1 MSVENLEELIECYKQ
16 DRVNSRN
23 IDKLDFFQE
32 NYIEPFLELLGWDI
46 KNKKEVLPQDREVIK
61 NRTKIEKKEI
71 QGIKNKEKEK
81 KEKEGRK
88 IKGEQAKEKVSR
100 KGKESKE
107 KENQINCL
115 SQPDYTF
122 TRNGVVKFFLE
133 AREKSI
139 DITKE
144 KEISYQARLYGWNAK
159 HKITILTN
167 FEYLFIYDVTR
178 KPEYTDSP
186 KTSLYRSYHYSE
198 YIEKLEEIKQ
208 MLSYESVYSGA
219 YDRFVM
225 TTFAQDGRTIVAKSR
240 IEVEELFLTQMN
252 QWRIKIGSYL
262 YYKKEKYKSIPV
274 LNDVIQ
280 EFINQM
286 VFLRICENRK
296 MPLHHK
302 LNALFTKNKQ
312 VKSELNQIFELAQK
326 CYGSEL
332 FRENNILC
340 DLEEQ
345 IVSDIV
351 KELYDYH
358 SPYLF
363 HIMDTSLFGKIYEA
377 FLTEA
382 LIVNEDGTI
391 QLERKREYKH
401 HSIVTTPYDI
411 VKFMVQQTLE
421 PQCRG
426 KNPADILK
434 LKIADIACGA
444 GIFLEESFSYLMK
457 YCIRWYQT
465 HNKEELITLENG
477 MQKLPFY
484 QKKQLLCSCI
494 YGLDIDIHA
503 VEAAKFSLFLKLI
516 EDEEEE
522 SIKNETKIL
531 PDMEDNIYHGNALV
545 SYDDLQEYE
554 EEYNCEISYEEQ
566 LQIAPFDWNLINKVD
581 LFDVIL
587 GNPPYVS
594 TEDMHLILSD
604 IELTIYKKKY
614 QSAYKQ
620 YDKYYLFVEHA
631 WKKLKEDGVLCY
643 IIPNKFIK
651 IVSGKEL
658 RNMIGKYV
666 SQLDDF
672 GDGQI
677 FPDKNIYVSIVTIN
691 KQEQEEFLYTNWK
704 SSLFLWEE
712 QEKESIKIKN
722 ETLKEL
728 PWQLSTDIAF
738 MKMMHQLKQVAVPL
752 SKHANIFNGIQTSA
766 ERPEP
771 IYWFSTREVI
781 EETDTYYKIQK
792 GKKEYNIEKE
802 ILKPY
807 FKPTKMEEK
816 KLNSYVPVV
825 TDKRIIFPYDEKGK
839 LIPIQV
845 MRKKYSGTY
854 AYLKDYYDRLVPKS
868 VSGGKGREIPGA
880 TKETWYQYGR
890 TQALTAFVNT
900 PKLIVGILSKEP
912 MYAYDE
918 EDMLIASGGTAGY
931 CAISKMEKSPYELEY
946 IQAWLSHPYTEEL
959 LQIMG
964 SDFDNGY
971 IARGT
976 FVLSNIPFVELD
988 FKKPEQKAIYDAV
1001 VKATKKIYDRNKKI
1015 SGNLD
1020 KAGKSILMREK
1031 ERLIHTIQE
1040 NITKVYQLN
1049 FK

>member
-1 MSVENLEELIECYKQ
+1 MKKHIERDFIYMSVENLEKLMECYKL
-16 DRVNSRN
+16 DRVNSKN
-23 IDKLDFFQE
+23 IDKLDFFQTK
-32 NYIEPFLELLGWDI
+32 YIEPFLEILGWDI
-46 KNKKEVLPQDREVIK
+46 KNNKKVLPQDREVIK
-61 NRTKIEKKEI
+61 NINKMGRKETIGIKEISGIKGTKSKERRIKDSKKKE
-71 QGIKNKEKEK
+71 
-81 KEKEGRK
+81 
-88 IKGEQAKEKVSR
+88 
-100 KGKESKE
+100 
-107 KENQINCL
+107 INCL
-115 SQPDYTF
+115 SQPNYIF
-122 TRNGVVKFFLE
+122 TRNGTAKFFLE
-133 AREKSI
+133 TKEVMI

-144 KEISYQARLYGWNAK
+144 KETAYQARLYGWNAK
-159 HKITILTN
+159 HKITVLTN

-178 KPEYTDSP
+178 KPEHTDSP
-186 KTSLYRSYHYSE
+186 QTSLYRSYHYTE
-198 YIEKLEEIKQ
+198 YIEKLEEIKYI
-208 MLSYESVYSGA
+208 LSYESVYSGE

-225 TTFAQDGRTIVAKSR
+225 NTFVQDGRTIEAKA
-240 IEVEELFLTQMN
+240 IVEVEELFLAQMN
-252 QWRIKIGSYL
+252 QWRIKIGNYL
-262 YYKKEKYKSIPV
+262 YYKKEKYKNISV

-286 VFLRICENRK
+286 VFLRICESRK

-302 LNALFTKNKQ
+302 LSGLLEQRKR
-312 VKSELNQIFELAQK
+312 VKSELNQILEFAQK

-332 FRENNILC
+332 FGENNILY

-345 IVSDIV
+345 IVYDLV
-351 KELYDYH
+351 KELYDSN

-377 FLTEA
+377 FLSET
-382 LIVNEDGTI
+382 LRLKEDGTI

-401 HSIVTTPYDI
+401 RSIVTTPYDI
-411 VKFMVQQTLE
+411 VKFMVQHTLE

-426 KNPADILK
+426 KHPEDILK

-444 GIFLEESFSYLMK
+444 GIFLEEAFSYLMK
-457 YCIRWYQT
+457 YCVAWYQK
-465 HNKEELITLENG
+465 HDKEKLITLDNG
-477 MQKLPFY
+477 MQKLSFY

-503 VEAAKFSLFLKLI
+503 VEAAKFSLFLKLV
-516 EDEEEE
+516 EDEKEE
-522 SIKNETKIL
+522 SVKEETKIL
-531 PDMEDNIYHGNALV
+531 PNMEDNMYHGNALI
-545 SYDDLQEYE
+545 SYDDLQAYE
-554 EEYNCEISYEEQ
+554 EEYNCELSYEEQ
-566 LQIAPFDWNLINKVD
+566 FQIVPFDWNFISQVD
-581 LFDVIL
+581 LFDVII

-594 TEDMHLILSD
+594 TEDMHLILPD

-631 WKKLKEDGVLCY
+631 WKKLKEHGVLCY
-643 IIPNKFIK
+643 IIPNKFMK

-672 GDGQI
+672 GDGQV
-677 FPDKNIYVSIVTIN
+677 FPDKSIYVSIVTIK
-691 KQEQEEFLYTNWK
+691 KQEQEEFLYTNRK
-704 SSLFLWEE
+704 SSLFLWGEEE
-712 QEKESIKIKN
+712 QESIRMKN

-728 PWQLSTDIAF
+728 PWQLSTDIVF

-771 IYWFSTREVI
+771 IYWFSAAEIR
-781 EETDTYYKIQK
+781 EETKEYYRIQK
-792 GKKEYNIEKE
+792 GGKEYKIEKE

-807 FKPTKMEEK
+807 FKPTKMEER
-816 KLNSYVPVV
+816 KLNSYVPIV

-839 LIPIQV
+839 LIPIEV
-845 MRKKYSGTY
+845 MKEKYAGAY
-854 AYLKDYYDRLVPKS
+854 AYLKNYYDRLVPKS
-868 VSGGKGREIPGA
+868 ISKGNGREIPGA

-918 EDMLIASGGTAGY
+918 DDMLIASGGTAGY
-931 CAISKMEKSPYELEY
+931 CAISKMKKSPYELEY
-946 IQAWLSHPYTEEL
+946 IQAWLSHPYTEQL
-959 LQIMG
+959 LQMMG

-971 IARGT
+971 VARGT

-988 FKKPEQKAIYDAV
+988 FKKSEQKAIYDAV
-1001 VKATKKIYDRNKKI
+1001 VKATRKIYDRNKKI
-1015 SGNLD
+1015 AGNLD
-1020 KAGKSILMREK
+1020 KAGKSILIREK
-1031 ERLIHTIQE
+1031 ERLIHNIQE

-1049 FK
+1049 FR